1 MKISKGALHLLGIP
15 VFHLE
20 NKKWNQGKAND
31 FENIKLSVCVK
42 TNKSQI

>member
-20 NKKWNQGKAND
+20 NKKRNQGKAND
-31 FENIKLSVCVK
+31 FENIKLWICVK
-42 TNKSQI
+42 ANKSQI